1 MISFFPREPENIN
14 TAGGTHHILG
24 FVFLGILILKKYLIL
39 GSGYFYGANK
49 KLTDFLSAGVS
60 QQHTKTSP
68 EIRNKTHFKK

>member
-14 TAGGTHHILG
+14 TAGGTHYFLG
-24 FVFLGILILKKYLIL
+24 FVFLGTLILKKYLIL

-60 QQHTKTSP
+60 QQQPSP
-68 EIRNKTHFKK
+68 TRTTNNKNS